1 MKYDIQINPP
11 KISDEA
17 IAKHQ
22 DFDALMAKFNA
33 PASDAGALKSTKKAV
48 KATAKASPFKL
59 LYWLAPLAAA
69 ASVALFWHFSGEKTG
84 LMQGLNEP
92 ILALNAPLPNIEK
105 SYSTFVLETA
115 EKDTV
120 LQYSSGSK
128 ISVPASAFVDKTGKA
143 VKGKV
148 DIQYREMHDAVDM
161 FIAGVPQIA
170 EKHKTAQAAAA
181 VQIQGYQNGEPVYI
195 SQDKSL
201 AIELHT
207 LLPEEMP
214 TQNLAVYV
222 YQANNDSWQFQT
234 ADRVESK
241 GAKAQKPNGE
251 KPNGEKP
258 NGNLTDSIV
267 NPDAEGQYA
276 QFLAQAE
283 QKLPQPKAPV
293 LQKMDVVDDRE
304 TFDIDFKVSDFP
316 EFAALKNLLWA
327 ISDEKK
333 SYQNVLTEREWEK
346 MDIKRK
352 EGDKYELVLT
362 SPNKTV
368 TLEITPVASNAQD
381 AQKIYKQQLAAYQ
394 TAQDKRKEKVAD
406 LAQQLQ
412 KQVNNTTA
420 PVVASETKGQK
431 EIVHYFNVS
440 KFGLWASANLNPN
453 LGNTIKAN
461 FIDSKGAT
469 IALKEVFA
477 ADANSKI
484 YFSLPSPK
492 QGQLMHYAPNMQLWA
507 IDDKQQL
514 RRLQP
519 AKSMGESQDFVAA
532 APAQIKDEN
541 QLRAYLDDS
550 RSPN

>member
-1 MKYDIQINPP
+1 MKYDIHVNPP

-33 PASDAGALKSTKKAV
+33 PASDAALGNSAKN
-48 KATAKASPFKL
+48 TAKTAAKAAPFKL
-59 LYWLAPLAAA
+59 LYWLAPIAAA
-69 ASVALFWHFSGEKTG
+69 ASVALFWYFSNPSAALPTG
-84 LMQGLNEP
+84 INEP
-92 ILALNAPLPNIEK
+92 VLALQAPLPNIEK
-105 SYSTFVLETA
+105 PYSTFVLEAA
-115 EKDTV
+115 ENDTV

-128 ISVPASAFVDKTGKA
+128 INVPASAFVDKTGKA

-148 DIQYREMHDAVDM
+148 DIEYREMHDAVDM

-170 EKHKTAQAAAA
+170 QKHKTAQAAAA

-201 AIELHT
+201 DIELHT
-207 LLPEEMP
+207 ILPEEMP

-222 YQANNDSWQFQT
+222 YQANNDSWQFQK
-234 ADRVESK
+234 ADRIETK
-241 GAKAQKPNGE
+241 GTNTTHLNHTNPNNNLLDTITS
-251 KPNGEKP
+251 PN
-258 NGNLTDSIV
+258 
-267 NPDAEGQYA
+267 AEGQYA

-283 QKLPQPKAPV
+283 QKIPQPKAPK
-293 LQKMDVVDDRE
+293 LQKMGIDDRE

-316 EFAALKNLLWA
+316 EFTAFKSLLWA
-327 ISDEKK
+327 ISDDKK

-352 EGDKYELVLT
+352 DGDKYELVLT

-368 TLEITPVASNAQD
+368 TLEVTPVASNPKD
-381 AQKIYKQQLAAYQ
+381 AQTIYQQQLVAYEL
-394 TAQDKRKEKVAD
+394 AQQKRQEKVAD

-412 KQVNNTTA
+412 KQATTTA
-420 PVVASETKGQK
+420 IASRDEKGQK
-431 EIVHYFNVS
+431 QIVHYFSVS

-453 LGNTIKAN
+453 LGNSIKAN
-461 FIDSKGAT
+461 FVDSKGAT
-469 IALKEVFA
+469 ITLKEVFA
-477 ADANSKI
+477 ADENNKI
-484 YFSLPSPK
+484 YFSLPKPS
-492 QGQLMHYAPNMQLWA
+492 QGQLMHYSPNMQLWA
-507 IDDKQQL
+507 IDEKQQL

-519 AKSMGESQDFVAA
+519 AKAVGQSQDFVAA
-532 APAQIKDEN
+532 SAAVIKDEN

-550 RSPN
+550 RNLNQ

>member
-1 MKYDIQINPP
+1 
-11 KISDEA
+11 
-17 IAKHQ
+17 
-22 DFDALMAKFNA
+22 MA
-33 PASDAGALKSTKKAV
+33 T
-48 KATAKASPFKL
+48 
-59 LYWLAPLAAA
+59 A
-69 ASVALFWHFSGEKTG
+69 ASVALFWYFSNPSAG
-84 LMQGLNEP
+84 LPAGVNEP
-92 ILALNAPLPNIEK
+92 VLALQAPLPNIEK
-105 SYSTFVLETA
+105 PYTTFVLETA

-128 ISVPASAFVDKTGKA
+128 ISVPASAFVDKTGKTIT
-143 VKGKV
+143 GKV
-148 DIQYREMHDAVDM
+148 DIEYREMHDAVDM

-214 TQNLAVYV
+214 TQNLSVYV
-222 YQANNDSWQFQT
+222 YQANDDSWQFQK
-234 ADRVESK
+234 ADRIETK
-241 GAKAQKPNGE
+241 GGKITNPNAE
-251 KPNGEKP
+251 NPNNNP
-258 NGNLTDSIV
+258 NNNSNSDTATSPIS
-267 NPDAEGQYA
+267 EGQYA

-283 QKLPQPKAPV
+283 QKIPQPKAPKH
-293 LQKMDVVDDRE
+293 QKMGIDDRE
-304 TFDIDFKVSDFP
+304 TFDIDFEISDFP
-316 EFAALKNLLWA
+316 EFAAFKNLLWA

-346 MDIKRK
+346 MNIKRK
-352 EGDKYELVLT
+352 DGDKYELVLT

-381 AQKIYKQQLAAYQ
+381 AQKIYQQQFAAYEL
-394 TAQDKRKEKVAD
+394 AQQKRQEKVAD

-412 KQVNNTTA
+412 KQANNPNT
-420 PVVASETKGQK
+420 PVVARDEKGQK
-431 EIVHYFNVS
+431 EIVHYFAVS

-453 LGNTIKAN
+453 LGNSIKAN
-461 FIDSKGAT
+461 FVDSKGAPLV
-469 IALKEVFA
+469 LKELFV

-484 YFSLPSPK
+484 YFSVPNPS
-492 QGQLMHYAPNMQLWA
+492 QGQLMHYTPNMQFWS
-507 IDDKQQL
+507 IDEKQQL

-519 AKSMGESQDFVAA
+519 AKKMGESQDFVAA
-532 APAQIKDEN
+532 PAAVIKDEN

-550 RSPN
+550 RNIN

>member
-1 MKYDIQINPP
+1 MKYDIQVNPP
-11 KISDEA
+11 KISDET

-33 PASDAGALKSTKKAV
+33 PASDTASGNAAKNKA
-48 KATAKASPFKL
+48 KTAAKTSPFKL
-59 LYWLAPLAAA
+59 LYWLAPMAAA
-69 ASVALFWHFSGEKTG
+69 ASVALFWYFSNPNVSLPAGI
-84 LMQGLNEP
+84 NEP
-92 ILALNAPLPNIEK
+92 ILALQAPLPNIEK
-105 SYSTFVLETA
+105 QYSTFVLEAA

-148 DIQYREMHDAVDM
+148 DIKYREMHDAVDM

-207 LLPEEMP
+207 ILPEEMP
-214 TQNLAVYV
+214 TQNLSLYV
-222 YQANNDSWQFQT
+222 YQANDDSWKFQK
-234 ADRVESK
+234 ADSIETK
-241 GAKAQKPNGE
+241 GANTT
-251 KPNGEKP
+251 NT
-258 NGNLTDSIV
+258 NLTSPNNNLSDTITSP
-267 NPDAEGQYA
+267 NAEGQYA

-283 QKLPQPKAPV
+283 QKLPQLEAPK
-293 LQKMDVVDDRE
+293 LQKMGIDNRE
-304 TFDIDFKVSDFP
+304 TFDIDFEISTFP
-316 EFAALKNLLWA
+316 EFAAFKNLLWA

-352 EGDKYELVLT
+352 DGDKYELVLT
-362 SPNKTV
+362 SPNKIV
-368 TLEITPVASNAQD
+368 TLEVTPVASNAKD
-381 AQKIYKQQLAAYQ
+381 AQTIYQQQLAAYEL
-394 TAQDKRKEKVAD
+394 AQQKRQEKVAD

-412 KQVNNTTA
+412 KQANNANTA
-420 PVVASETKGQK
+420 VARNEKGQK
-431 EIVHYFNVS
+431 EIVHYFSVS

-453 LGNTIKAN
+453 LGNSIKAN
-461 FIDSKGAT
+461 FVDSKGAT

-477 ADANSKI
+477 ADTNSKI
-484 YFSLPSPK
+484 YFSVPKPS

-507 IDDKQQL
+507 IDEKQQL

-519 AKSMGESQDFVAA
+519 TKAVGESQDFVAA
-532 APAQIKDEN
+532 PAAAIKDEN

-550 RSPN
+550 RNLNQ